1 MLVVMVTGSEVD
13 KLTLRE
19 ITESINVSQLSGTQ
33 WSVCHLSKEG
43 LEGGREGG
51 RERMKKS

>member
-43 LEGGREGG
+43 LEGGREGE
-51 RERMKKS
+51 RE